1 MGKLIDIKPIN
12 TSLQDVRPINSKL
25 EDIKPTSGSLD
36 RITVDQVFS
45 VTVAA
50 GQYMGSPPGLT
61 YPTSFTVNSPV
72 TGP

>member
-1 MGKLIDIKPIN
+1 MGKLVDIKPIN
-12 TSLQDVRPINSKL
+12 SNLKDVQPIGGVLN
-25 EDIKPTSGSLD
+25 
-36 RITVDQVFS
+36 RQTVDQVFS